1 MNNLLTSI
9 KKYWYLFVGGAVVL
23 WLLLRNNGSSQQVI
37 NRVIPTTVD
46 AGGFDETKIA
56 LAQIASDYNLG
67 QARLTAETALADKQI
82 AAETNRLEYQNKA
95 LEIQGNLSNK
105 ALELQGQYGLSSL
118 DLQSKLQERLAT
130 LDANRDT
137 YDSQLQYQA
146 IQNQLRGQ
154 QNQSL
159 LNNLFGLGSGLL
171 QGLLNKNSQ
180 QNQQNRPSSSSGGLA
195 PAPSGYPASQQARRI
210 SPNFNALIAYRDSI
224 FNRLANSPVDYGSF
238 LYPNGTTGPLD
249 NFDYWNQI
257 YAPFPDFQFWNPYD
271 PYDQEP
277 QGSVTSSY
285 QLNSV
290 DWWNQLGFGSENDFW
305 DWFDWGQ

>member
-9 KKYWYLFVGGAVVL
+9 RKYWYLFVGGAVVL
-23 WLLLRNNGSSQQVI
+23 WLLLRNSGSSQQVI

-82 AAETNRLEYQNKA
+82 AAETNRLDYQNKA

-154 QNQSL
+154 QQQSL

-180 QNQQNRPSSSSGGLA
+180 QNPQNRPSSSGGGLA
-195 PAPSGYPASQQARRI
+195 PAPSGVPSNPVRRT
-210 SPNFNALIAYRDSI
+210 SNNYTALTD
-224 FNRLANSPVDYGSF
+224 FLNRYYNRIGAQPVDYGSF
-238 LYPNGTTGPLD
+238 LYPNGTQYPLD

-271 PYDQEP
+271 PYDLEP
-277 QGSVTSSY
+277 QGTVTSSY

>member
-9 KKYWYLFVGGAVVL
+9 RKYWYLFVGGAVVL
-23 WLLLRNNGSSQQVI
+23 WLLLRNSGSSQQVI
-37 NRVIPTTVD
+37 NRVVPTTVD
-46 AGGFDETKIA
+46 AGGLDQTKIA

-67 QARLTAETALADKQI
+67 QARLSAESALADKQI
-82 AAETNRLEYQNKA
+82 AAETNRLDYQNKA

-154 QNQSL
+154 QQQSL

-180 QNQQNRPSSSSGGLA
+180 QNQQSRPSSSGGGLA
-195 PAPSGYPASQQARRI
+195 PAPSGVPSNPVRRT
-210 SPNFNALIAYRDSI
+210 SNNYTALTD
-224 FNRLANSPVDYGSF
+224 FLNRYYNRIGAQPVDYGSF
-238 LYPNGTTGPLD
+238 LYPNGTQYPLD
-249 NFDYWNQI
+249 NLDYWNQI
-257 YAPFPDFQFWNPYD
+257 YSPFPDFQFWNPYD
-271 PYDQEP
+271 PYDLEP
-277 QGSVTSSY
+277 QGTVTSSY

>member
-23 WLLLRNNGSSQQVI
+23 WLLLRNSGSSQQVI
-37 NRVIPTTVD
+37 NRVVPTTVD
-46 AGGFDETKIA
+46 AGGLDQTKIA

-67 QARLTAETALADKQI
+67 QARLSAESALADKQI
-82 AAETNRLEYQNKA
+82 AAETNRLDYQNKA

-130 LDANRDT
+130 LDSNRDT

-154 QNQSL
+154 QQQSL

-180 QNQQNRPSSSSGGLA
+180 QNPQNRPSSSGGGLA
-195 PAPSGYPASQQARRI
+195 PAPSGVPSNPVRRT
-210 SPNFNALIAYRDSI
+210 SNNYTALTD
-224 FNRLANSPVDYGSF
+224 FLNRYYNRIGTQPVSYGSF

-249 NFDYWNQI
+249 NLDYWNQI
-257 YAPFPDFQFWNPYD
+257 YSPFPDFQFWNPYD
-271 PYDQEP
+271 PYDLEP
-277 QGSVTSSY
+277 QGTVTSSY

-290 DWWNQLGFGSENDFW
+290 DWWNQLGFGSENEFW
-305 DWFDWGQ
+305 DWFDWGY